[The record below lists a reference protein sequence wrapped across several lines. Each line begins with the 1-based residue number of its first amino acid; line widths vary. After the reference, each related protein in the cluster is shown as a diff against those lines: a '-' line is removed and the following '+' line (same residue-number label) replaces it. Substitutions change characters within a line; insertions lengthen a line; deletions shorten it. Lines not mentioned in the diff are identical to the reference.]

1 MILSR
6 DITPLASL
14 LRPENLDDL
23 VGQSHLIRPGKP
35 IRKFIEAGRLPSIL
49 LWWPPGSGKTSLA
62 RVIANSLDGEFFHLS
77 AVLAKKEDVVK
88 IIGKAQKNF
97 SEGRQTILFLDE
109 IHRWSKSQQDVLLPW
124 VEKGIITL
132 IGATTENPSFTVI
145 NALLSRCRTY
155 ILEPIKPEE
164 VIKFLEKN
172 INRIQ
177 ERYPDIILKDPPEM
191 DETRKNPMIG
201 ISKEKLGNPPERGDA
216 RGVIS
221 ERWGTEGTWFF
232 EYNRGLTEYAK
243 ENRKEM
249 NEPEKIF
256 WYQILHQDIFK
267 TFHFRKQKPLGIYI
281 VDFYSARLALVIE
294 IDGESH
300 IDQVEYDRQRSEYF
314 GTLGLREMRFTNRE
328 VCENTEWVYEKL
340 KSFIEENAPLSPL
353 SGGST
358 PQEQGNLHTTSQGAL
373 NLIAQL
379 WNWDL
384 RNTLNLLETACILQG
399 SGWLTRESILEAGS
413 KSLMYDQDGEEH
425 YNLISAMH
433 KSLRDSDGD
442 AAIYWIWRMLAWG
455 EDPRYIVRRMINF
468 ASEDV
473 YDPQAMILAN
483 ATYDI
488 CEKMGMPECEL
499 PMMNT
504 AYYLADL
511 PKDNRIY
518 MAMQAM
524 HRDVQEF
531 WNLNV
536 PLHLRNA
543 PTALMKSAWYG
554 AGYEY
559 AHDLPDLPLDK
570 GGMRGVK
577 KSSQEHFP
585 EELRGRK
592 YRK

>member
-1 MILSR
+1 MDSLFSR

-14 LRPENLDDL
+14 LRPEKLDDL
-23 VGQSHLIRPGKP
+23 VGQSHLIGKGKP

-49 LWWPPGSGKTSLA
+49 LWWPPGCGKTSLA
-62 RVIANSLDGEFFHLS
+62 RVISNSLDGEFFHLS

-97 SEGRQTILFLDE
+97 AEGRQTILFLDE

-164 VIKFLEKN
+164 VVNFIIKNLSK
-172 INRIQ
+172 IS
-177 ERYPDIILKDPPEM
+177 ERYPDIILEDPPEM
-191 DETRKNPMIG
+191 DEIRKNSMIG
-201 ISKEKLGNPPERGDA
+201 TSKEKLGNPPERGDA

-221 ERWGTEGTWFF
+221 ERWGTEGKWYF

-300 IDQVEYDRQRSEYF
+300 IDQIEYDRQRSEYF
-314 GTLGLREMRFTNRE
+314 GTLGLREIRFTNRE
-328 VCENTEWVYEKL
+328 VSENTEWVYEKL
-340 KSFIEENAPLSPL
+340 KSFIEENPPLSPL
-353 SGGST
+353 SGESALQKQT
-358 PQEQGNLHTTSQGAL
+358 DTLH
-373 NLIAQL
+373 LIAQL
-379 WNWDL
+379 GWWDL
-384 RNTLNLLETACILQG
+384 RNTLNLLETACILQWAG
-399 SGWLTRESILEAGS
+399 ELTRESILEAGS

-442 AAIYWIWRMLAWG
+442 AAIYWIGRMLAGG
-455 EDPRYIVRRMINF
+455 EDPRYIARRMMNF

-473 YDPQAMILAN
+473 SDPQAMILAN

-518 MAMQAM
+518 IAMKAM
-524 HRDVQEF
+524 HQDIEKYG
-531 WNLNV
+531 NLAV

-543 PTALMKSAWYG
+543 PTALMKSAGYG

-559 AHDLPDLPLDK
+559 AHNLEE
-570 GGMRGVK
+570 K
-577 KSSQEHFP
+577 KSSQKHFP
-585 EELRGRK
+585 EELQGRK
-592 YRK
+592 YRSTH